1 MRIQVMSTSIHTITV
16 LFADVEGSTTI
27 YEKLGDEHANRI
39 INNVIAKMTEVT
51 VQNAGVLVKTIG
63 DEVMCR
69 FGNANNAI
77 TAASS
82 IQEMLQKSQAE
93 YGIKI
98 QARIGLH
105 MGQALIR
112 DDGDVFGD
120 AVNIAA
126 RVTAIARGGQIIT
139 TKDTADSLSPEFQSE
154 CREFD
159 RISLKGRSEETV
171 IYDVLWERADDVTRM
186 STMINFRNARQP
198 EKKIQLK
205 YLGKEVGLFPESSVI
220 SLGRGDQCDL
230 VVNSARVSRLHAK
243 IEFRRGKFVII
254 DQSTN
259 GTFVKSSDGKEVYL
273 RREEL
278 PLVGDGVISL
288 GMKADNKNP
297 HGIYYS
303 V

>member
-1 MRIQVMSTSIHTITV
+1 MGTSIHTITV
-16 LFADVEGSTTI
+16 LFADVEGSTSI
-27 YEKLGDEHANRI
+27 YEKLGDERANRI
-39 INNVIAKMTEVT
+39 IDDVITKMTEVA
-51 VQNAGVLVKTIG
+51 VHNAGVLVKTIG

-69 FGNANNAI
+69 FGNANHAT

-82 IQEMLQKSQAE
+82 IQEMLQNSQAD

-139 TKDTADSLSPEFQSE
+139 TRDTVDSLVNEFQSN
-154 CREFD
+154 CRVYD
-159 RISLKGRSEETV
+159 RISLKGRSEKTI
-171 IYDVLWERADDVTRM
+171 IYEVLWERADDVTRM
-186 STMINFRNARQP
+186 STMINFSNARQP
-198 EKKIQLK
+198 EIRIQLK
-205 YLGKEVGLFPESSVI
+205 YLGKEVGLFPETSI
-220 SLGRGDQCDL
+220 ILLGRGDQCDL
-230 VVNSARVSRLHAK
+230 VVNSARVSRQHAK

-259 GTFVKSSDGKEVYL
+259 GTFVKNSDGIEVYL

-278 PLVGDGVISL
+278 PLMGTGVISL
-288 GMKADNKNP
+288 GLKVDNKNP
-297 HGIYYS
+297 HNIYYS